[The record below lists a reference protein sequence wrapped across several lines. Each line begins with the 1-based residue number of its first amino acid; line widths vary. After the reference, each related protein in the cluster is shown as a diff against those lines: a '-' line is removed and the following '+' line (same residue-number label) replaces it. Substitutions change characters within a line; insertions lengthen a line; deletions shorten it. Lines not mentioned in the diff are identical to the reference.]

1 MDNVK
6 KIMNVM
12 EQIEYGFL
20 DNNGNNI
27 FNNVKLE
34 SLRVSFPDACVVAN

>member
-1 MDNVK
+1 MDNIQ

-27 FNNVKLE
+27 CDNTE
-34 SLRVSFPDACVVAN
+34 SCILYIMADE